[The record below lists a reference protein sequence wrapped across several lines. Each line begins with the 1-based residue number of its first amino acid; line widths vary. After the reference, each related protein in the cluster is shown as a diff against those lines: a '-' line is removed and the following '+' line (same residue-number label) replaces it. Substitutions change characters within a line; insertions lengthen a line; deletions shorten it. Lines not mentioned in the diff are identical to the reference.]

1 MPSFSKTSTWNVGYF
16 RGISSWVLRNRRDVT
31 SRIDAINTELA
42 RIGRVTVVYKTGKD
56 ELGNIL
62 VTEERIGFSVTKNS
76 SLEKLFQAYIAQG
89 GNPFDVSM
97 FLYPDSTVVDTDE
110 DDNPIVKPRYPHGGV
125 AAPKSVS
132 YVDPVGE
139 EGATGFEGY
148 QGGFMEM
155 DRYFPAR
162 QGSRRDR
169 GSRDDE
175 SVVRTVQTMRL
186 WANQDIKERLQ
197 DIEWRIIKL
206 ADLAE
211 QLTRERDEV
220 LVEAF
225 GGAMDVLVDDFD
237 PDLHLQSLRV
247 QSLVEGMWDLIY
259 LAGVE
264 LEEFQLDP
272 DPENLH
278 DAPRST
284 SPEETNVGGLEF
296 TFENVQSEDLL
307 DLG

>member
-1 MPSFSKTSTWNVGYF
+1 MPSFSKTSTWNAGYF

-31 SRIDAINTELA
+31 SRIDAINAELK
-42 RIGRVTVVYKTGKD
+42 RIGRVTVVYKTAVD
-56 ELGNIL
+56 DLGNII
-62 VTEERIGFSVTKNS
+62 VTEERIGFSVTPKS
-76 SLEKLFQAYIAQG
+76 SLEKLLQAHIAQG
-89 GNPFDVSM
+89 GNPYDISM
-97 FLYPDSTVVDTDE
+97 FLYPDSTAVDTDE
-110 DDNPIVKPRYPHGGV
+110 DDNPIVQPRYPHGGV

-132 YVDPVGE
+132 YANPVGE

-197 DIEWRIIKL
+197 DIEWRILKL

-211 QLTRERDEV
+211 QLTRERDEI

-225 GGAMDVLVDDFD
+225 GGAMDVLVDGFD
-237 PDLHLQSLRV
+237 PDLQLNSLRV
-247 QSLVEGMWDLIY
+247 QNLIEGMWNLIY
-259 LAGVE
+259 TAGSE
-264 LEEFQLDP
+264 IEDFELDP
-272 DPENLH
+272 NPDDLH

-284 SPEETNVGGLEF
+284 SPEEANVGGLEF